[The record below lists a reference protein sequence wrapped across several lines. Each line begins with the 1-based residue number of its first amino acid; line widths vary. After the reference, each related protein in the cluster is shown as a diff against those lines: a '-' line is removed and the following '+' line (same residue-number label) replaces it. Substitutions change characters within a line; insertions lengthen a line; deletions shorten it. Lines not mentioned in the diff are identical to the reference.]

1 MGRGDMLWDSLAQES
16 IKERFRQQL
25 HESDQ
30 KLRGEWAADR
40 SAAVAA
46 EVAKTTAVQEQYK
59 QLEAAQA
66 AQRESLG
73 KQTEAAAILGEQLK
87 ADGAKHQAEKV
98 RCRFIRDGGGLSDD
112 KAGGE
117 GSDDKAG
124 GEGSDDKARAKVGAL
139 TKGCDGAGG
148 SGAGGAG
155 GAAGGGGGE
164 GDGADRVR
172 PRLRVTEGGSAHVA
186 AGRGARGGHGAAGAW
201 VGWFSDRIDATPTP
215 TACLPQISRLTRCH
229 CKQAHR
235 D

>member
-1 MGRGDMLWDSLAQES
+1 MLWDSLAQES

-98 RCRFIRDGGGLSDD
+98 RVDSFVM
-112 KAGGE
+112 E
-117 GSDDKAG
+117 GSLTTRLEVK
-124 GEGSDDKARAKVGAL
+124 AL
-139 TKGCDGAGG
+139 TT
-148 SGAGGAG
+148 
-155 GAAGGGGGE
+155 
-164 GDGADRVR
+164 
-172 PRLRVTEGGSAHVA
+172 RLEVKALT
-186 AGRGARGGHGAAGAW
+186 
-201 VGWFSDRIDATPTP
+201 T
-215 TACLPQISRLTRCH
+215 RLGLRLGL
-229 CKQAHR
+229 
-235 D
+235 